1 MAFAV
6 PESKRSLH
14 QNQFEF
20 TVPGDDT
27 VYRIPKA
34 KYLTVAEVEKLSDK
48 DNIAFTDIVN
58 IFGRDDET
66 GAAVRQLDTDQ
77 LEALM
82 NAYNDSSGIQ
92 LGESSA
98 SK

>member
-1 MAFAV
+1 MVFQV

-20 TVPGDDT
+20 QLPGDDT
-27 VYRIPKA
+27 IFRVPKA
-34 KYLTVAEVEKLSDK
+34 KYLTSGEVEKLSDK
-48 DNIAFTDIVN
+48 ASIAFTDILS
-58 IFGRDDET
+58 IFGKDE
-66 GAAVRQLDTDQ
+66 AAALAIRELDTEQ

-82 NAYNDSSGIQ
+82 EAYTDASGMS

-98 SK
+98 SR

>member
-1 MAFAV
+1 MVFQV
-6 PESKRSLH
+6 PESKRSLN

-20 TVPGDDT
+20 QLPGDDT

-34 KYLTVAEVEKLSDK
+34 KYLTSGEVEKLSNSTRVTFSDILTLFGK
-48 DNIAFTDIVN
+48 D
-58 IFGRDDET
+58 E
-66 GAAVRQLDTDQ
+66 AAATAIRELDTDQ

-82 NAYNDSSGIQ
+82 NAYTEASGMS

-98 SK
+98 SM